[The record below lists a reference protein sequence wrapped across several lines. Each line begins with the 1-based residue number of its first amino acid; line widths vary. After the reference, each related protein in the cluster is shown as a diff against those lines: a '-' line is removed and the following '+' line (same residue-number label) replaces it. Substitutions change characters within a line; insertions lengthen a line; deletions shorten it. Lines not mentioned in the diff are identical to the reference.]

1 MLAGLYDW
9 GRITQNADNGVLAA
23 NPNTYRLKGHG
34 LALAWAGPLGLN
46 LKATWARRD
55 GDNPNPT
62 VNGRDQDGSLDK
74 NRWWLTA
81 SLPF

>member
-1 MLAGLYDW
+1 MACWRRTPTPTASRGTASRW
-9 GRITQNADNGVLAA
+9 R
-23 NPNTYRLKGHG
+23 
-34 LALAWAGPLGLN
+34 GPLGLN

-55 GDNPNPT
+55 GDNSNPT